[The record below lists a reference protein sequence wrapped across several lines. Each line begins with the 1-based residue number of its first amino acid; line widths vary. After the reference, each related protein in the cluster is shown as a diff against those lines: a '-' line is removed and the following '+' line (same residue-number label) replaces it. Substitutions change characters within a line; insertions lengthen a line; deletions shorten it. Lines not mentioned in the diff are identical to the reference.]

1 MNPSPKVTIIPQKG
15 GRTLWQLEEDYFYE
29 WEHNGSRYRFKI
41 PAGFQSDGASVPW
54 FLPFWGRGSFGV
66 LPPLVHDW
74 VIHERGH
81 VMLEV
86 FIGKGWEYA
95 YHYRAASRYTY
106 IPQFSRRD
114 ADRLFFRIL
123 REQGVRPRWL
133 RRWAFRL
140 VRLWSLMK
148 GDRY

>member
-1 MNPSPKVTIIPQKG
+1 MNPPPKVTIVPVKG
-15 GRTLWQLEEDYFYE
+15 GRTLWHLEEDYFYE

-41 PAGFQSDGASVPW
+41 PEGFQSDGASVPW

-74 VIHERGH
+74 VIQQHGQVWVEMFYSGIWIREMVSDLTH
-81 VMLEV
+81 T
-86 FIGKGWEYA
+86 Y
-95 YHYRAASRYTY
+95 YRRFT
-106 IPQFSRRD
+106 RRD

-140 VRLWSLMK
+140 VRLWSLIK